1 MRANMIFTDKDGNL
15 TLAPQPA
22 TVEQQATMD
31 RLMKEHK
38 SVDGTFGRYS
48 DGRISV
54 NIGGGNRVT
63 INQKGEI
70 E

>member
-1 MRANMIFTDKDGNL
+1 MRVNMIYTDKDGNL
-15 TLAPQPA
+15 TFAPQPA
-22 TVEQQATMD
+22 TVEQQATIE
-31 RLMKEHK
+31 RLAKEHK
-38 SVDGTFGRYS
+38 AVDGTYGRYS

-54 NIGGGNRVT
+54 NIGDGNRVT

>member
-15 TLAPQPA
+15 TLAPQTA
-22 TVEQQATMD
+22 TAEQLSTIRKLA
-31 RLMKEHK
+31 KEYK
-38 SVDGTFGRYS
+38 AVDGNYGRYS